1 MAQGDPPGKDTAAG
15 NDGLPADASDARLTE
30 LLRAGTSTAYAAL
43 QELRARHR
51 ASVLAY
57 ARLCTTGDSGAG
69 QLAAQTFTLAARETA
84 RGIDPNVPW
93 RHQLLLLTGRV
104 AAASWARDQR
114 AAGLD
119 PGLLLVLSTAGPGG
133 PVPSLLPAFQSLPS
147 RAQGLIWYAV
157 VEREPAE
164 RTAVLLGLTAEDVTY
179 GTAQALQ
186 SLGQACLKYRLAA
199 SDDPRCGDFR
209 RLIEESVR
217 PDNPRSS
224 TDLHTHMARCA
235 HCSAAYEELTALR
248 DHPRSALAEGL
259 LPWAGTAYVTDDEP
273 AAGSAPPGPP
283 AAPRTSVLPWP
294 PSRRVVLTSAAAL
307 GVALAPVLFL
317 LLSPGGT
324 PSADAAGS
332 VATPSGPPAV
342 TITATVPV
350 TPSAPTASAS
360 PSPSATSA
368 SPSPSRT
375 SAPPRSPS
383 PKPAPTAVFRPP
395 GGAYAQVV
403 NVASGLCLDIRDGDL
418 EKRTD
423 VITAPC
429 SSSST
434 QRWRVDTGSGSL
446 RSAADDDFCL
456 DSRGSVDKGVG
467 IWECSSL
474 DGDHGDN
481 LRFTVDGDGV
491 IRPAVAIETAVTPD
505 GDGGLTL
512 VPLNGGTGQRWRA
525 GTT

>member
-1 MAQGDPPGKDTAAG
+1 M
-15 NDGLPADASDARLTE
+15 
-30 LLRAGTSTAYAAL
+30 
-43 QELRARHR
+43 
-51 ASVLAY
+51 
-57 ARLCTTGDSGAG
+57 
-69 QLAAQTFTLAARETA
+69 
-84 RGIDPNVPW
+84 
-93 RHQLLLLTGRV
+93 
-104 AAASWARDQR
+104 
-114 AAGLD
+114 
-119 PGLLLVLSTAGPGG
+119 
-133 PVPSLLPAFQSLPS
+133 
-147 RAQGLIWYAV
+147 
-157 VEREPAE
+157 
-164 RTAVLLGLTAEDVTY
+164 
-179 GTAQALQ
+179 
-186 SLGQACLKYRLAA
+186 
-199 SDDPRCGDFR
+199 
-209 RLIEESVR
+209 
-217 PDNPRSS
+217 
-224 TDLHTHMARCA
+224 
-235 HCSAAYEELTALR
+235 
-248 DHPRSALAEGL
+248 
-259 LPWAGTAYVTDDEP
+259 
-273 AAGSAPPGPP
+273 
-283 AAPRTSVLPWP
+283 LPWP

>member
-1 MAQGDPPGKDTAAG
+1 MAQDDPAGGGTAAEG
-15 NDGLPADASDARLTE
+15 EGRAADASDARLTE
-30 LLRAGTSTAYAAL
+30 LLRAGTSTAYTAL

-51 ASVLAY
+51 APVLAY
-57 ARLCTTGDSGAG
+57 ARLCTTGEAGAG

-93 RHQLLLLTGRV
+93 RHQLLLLAGRT
-104 AAASWARDQR
+104 AASWARDQR

-119 PGLLLVLSTAGPGG
+119 PGLLLVLSTAGPSG

-157 VEREPAE
+157 VEREPAR
-164 RTAVLLGLTAEDVTY
+164 RTAVLLGLTPEDVTY
-179 GTAQALQ
+179 GTDQALQ
-186 SLGQACLKYRLAA
+186 SLGQACLRYRLAA

-217 PDNPRSS
+217 PDNPRTS
-224 TDLHTHMARCA
+224 TDLNTHMAHCA

-248 DHPRSALAEGL
+248 DHPRTALAEGL
-259 LPWAGTAYVTDDEP
+259 LPWAGTAYVTDEVP
-273 AAGSAPPGPP
+273 GAAPVPPGPP
-283 AAPRTSVLPWP
+283 ARPRASALPWP

-317 LLSPGGT
+317 LLSSGGT
-324 PSADAAGS
+324 PSTGAAGS
-332 VATPSGPPAV
+332 VGTPSGPPPV
-342 TITATVPV
+342 TVTATVPV
-350 TPSAPTASAS
+350 TPSAPTPSAS

-368 SPSPSRT
+368 SPSPSRS

-383 PKPAPTAVFRPP
+383 PKPSPTVVFRPP
-395 GGAYAQVV
+395 GGAATQVV
-403 NVASGLCLDIRDGDL
+403 NVASGLCLDVRDGDF
-418 EKRTD
+418 EKGTD
-423 VITAPC
+423 VVTAPC
-429 SSSST
+429 TSSAT
-434 QRWRVDTGSGSL
+434 QRWRVDSGSL

-456 DSRGSVDKGVG
+456 DSRGSVDNGVG

-474 DGDHGDN
+474 DGGHGDN
-481 LRFTVDGDGV
+481 LRFTVDPDGS
-491 IRPAVAIETAVTPD
+491 IRPAVAIETAMTPD
-505 GDGGLTL
+505 GDDGLSL

-525 GTT
+525 GSA